1 MNTKNDMTRT
11 KKIRSIS
18 IFWSLFI
25 GVGALWGGLLMLI
38 DPSGKLLKM
47 DIILPF
53 FQKLPFADIFFQ
65 NFLFPAIA
73 LLVTNGLSNFI
84 SFILLLKNHRYA
96 ALSAMICG
104 MILMLWIMVQFIVFP
119 FNLLST
125 LYFIFGAL
133 QTWTGY
139 SYHKR
144 NF

>member
-119 FNLLST
+119 FNFLST

-133 QTWTGY
+133 QTWTGG